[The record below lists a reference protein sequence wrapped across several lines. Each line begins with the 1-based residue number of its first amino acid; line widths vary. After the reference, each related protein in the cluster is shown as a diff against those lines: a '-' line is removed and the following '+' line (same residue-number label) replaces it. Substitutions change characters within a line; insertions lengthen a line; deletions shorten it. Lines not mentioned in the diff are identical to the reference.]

1 VAAETN
7 ESGFVIDGVVY
18 EVPGLD
24 TLTMDEAQVLYD
36 YSGLGL
42 EDFAQSADET
52 EEETKARERLFRNP
66 GLMRALM
73 HIAYQRKHT
82 KLPSSQIRRLV
93 GAANVLDALQ
103 GLTTAEPEADE
114 IPLASTS
121 EPNKPSSS
129 GSLENDS
136 STPPSNETGGNGSPN
151 GSDVQAG
158 LPRATTTTR
167 SATSSISARESSAA

>member
-1 VAAETN
+1 MVAETN

-73 HIAYQRKHT
+73 HIAYKR
-82 KLPSSQIRRLV
+82 
-93 GAANVLDALQ
+93 
-103 GLTTAEPEADE
+103 
-114 IPLASTS
+114 
-121 EPNKPSSS
+121 
-129 GSLENDS
+129 
-136 STPPSNETGGNGSPN
+136 
-151 GSDVQAG
+151 
-158 LPRATTTTR
+158 
-167 SATSSISARESSAA
+167 

>member
-1 VAAETN
+1 VAAET

-42 EDFAQSADET
+42 EDFAQSDNET

-73 HIAYQRKHT
+73 HIAYQRKHS
-82 KLPSSQIRRLV
+82 KLPASQIRRLV

-103 GLTTAEPEADE
+103 GLVADAPEDE

-136 STPPSNETGGNGSPN
+136 STPPSSVTGGNGSPN

-158 LPRATTTTR
+158 LPRATTATR
-167 SATSSISARESSAA
+167 SATSSTSARESSAA

>member
-1 VAAETN
+1 VAAET

-52 EEETKARERLFRNP
+52 EEEAKARERLFRNP

-73 HIAYQRKHT
+73 HIAYKRKHT
-82 KLPSSQIRRLV
+82 KLPASQIRTLV

-103 GLTTAEPEADE
+103 GLTTSEPEEDE
-114 IPLASTS
+114 IPLGLTS
-121 EPNKPSSS
+121 EPNAPSSS

-136 STPPSNETGGNGSPN
+136 STPPSSVTGGNGSPN

-167 SATSSISARESSAA
+167 SATSSTSARESSAA

>member
-1 VAAETN
+1 MAAETK

-42 EDFAQSADET
+42 EDFAQSDNET
-52 EEETKARERLFRNP
+52 EEETRARERLFRNP

-82 KLPSSQIRRLV
+82 KLPASQIRRLV

-103 GLTTAEPEADE
+103 GLVTEAPEDE
-114 IPLASTS
+114 IPLGSTS
-121 EPNKPSSS
+121 EPSKPSSS
-129 GSLENDS
+129 GSLGNDS
-136 STPPSNETGGNGSPN
+136 STPPSSVTGGNGSPN

-167 SATSSISARESSAA
+167 SATSSTSARESSAA